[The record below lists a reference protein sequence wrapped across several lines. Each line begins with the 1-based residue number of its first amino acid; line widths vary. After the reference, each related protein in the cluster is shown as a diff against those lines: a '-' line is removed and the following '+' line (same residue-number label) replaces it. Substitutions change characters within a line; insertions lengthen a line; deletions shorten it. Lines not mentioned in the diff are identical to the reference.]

1 MHVQSSLLSL
11 HMTRKLGPLENAMR
25 ARWRESYSRLNPKPK
40 VLVSI
45 KINDLTPKVVP
56 LPLNIGSPIPDYRMS
71 YGAIPA
77 GKPRIDDFIRAACR
91 HFDVTRGE
99 FLSARRP
106 KKLFLPRQVAAY
118 LARTMTDHSLPEIAR
133 RFGGRDHTTIMHSVE
148 KIERLLKNED
158 EAIRGHVE
166 AVKSEALSLCGAY
179 QSNRSAPC
187 SYHQTPAQ

>member
-1 MHVQSSLLSL
+1 LL
-11 HMTRKLGPLENAMR
+11 HTVTIGPLENAMR

-40 VLVSI
+40 VRVSI

-106 KKLFLPRQVAAY
+106 KNLFLPRQVAAY

-133 RFGGRDHTTIMHSVE
+133 RFGGRDHTTIMHSVA
-148 KIERLLKNED
+148 KIERLLNED
-158 EAIRGHVE
+158 ETIREHVE

-179 QSNRSAPC
+179 PSNRSASC
-187 SYHQTPAQ
+187 SYLPTTAQ